1 MLSSPNVNAVKKN
14 FFFNLRSK
22 NQTSFTYKYMLTHVF
37 WFLLLCTIITYNHLF
52 EMSKNVLRGRILSL
66 ILCAIFFLYHQYSI
80 LLFILFSYF
89 LYYYYFKNN
98 NVLLFIYSWRG
109 NAAHVQRSDSALW
122 DFQEIWA
129 VGSCSIFF

>member
-66 ILCAIFFLYHQYSI
+66 ILCAIFFLFINTIQY
-80 LLFILFSYF
+80 Y
-89 LYYYYFKNN
+89 
-98 NVLLFIYSWRG
+98 LLFIYYFETFTGRLGCLEASSG
-109 NAAHVQRSDSALW
+109 DNLELFSPPHNMNDIINACALSPHG
-122 DFQEIWA
+122 E
-129 VGSCSIFF
+129 